1 MTETVRVIESRRLRP
16 YIGCLGSSNVSWSLP
31 DYLVASSRFFSTFI
45 AGYGRSKY
53 FCMNKAVKI
62 YTLFLVFLSPTSI
75 PSMAEIPFVQPALS
89 NAEVVDTAEIKR
101 VYDIASEHYNNDVPD
116 SSKKYASLAL
126 QLTNQLIAQLPKKDH
141 EYRLHCQIL
150 KVQTLE
156 LIGEI
161 LYYEFAPAAL
171 DTLLAALTIWEEIG
185 DSSGIATAHSSIAT
199 IYSDRA
205 DFSRA
210 LAHYHSAIN
219 LYLQIGDRYNAG
231 MTYYYIGLNQRYMG
245 TYGDAFESNL
255 ECLQIGKEIG
265 DTFMI
270 TKALLSNGFLFMYD
284 SLEAL
289 KYQKEALDIFI
300 QQNDSNGIATVYND
314 MGVIYWLAGNLDEA
328 LKNHQQALA
337 IRKSLKDYAHVSSSH
352 NYISEV
358 LQEQGN
364 LPLALTHI
372 FEALKYSEL
381 GGGDFE
387 IDSYMDAGKIYLQM
401 GEYNNALKYYE
412 SAAMISEES
421 RNKQRHAEALEGI
434 AEVYLFQGKNKEA
447 VMWLQKA
454 EGIAAAD
461 DFRVLTSIYQAL
473 SNAYVKINDF
483 KRAYESQLR
492 YKEMSDSLFS
502 GVQNEKITSLSKQLE
517 FQNMQALQKAS
528 QDQQLAV
535 QQSEIER
542 QKVVRNFSMA
552 GLFFVII
559 LALIF
564 FIRFKE
570 KGKLNVALESMITN
584 LKATQTQLIQSE
596 KMASL
601 GELTAGIAHEIQNPL
616 NFVNNFSEVSQE
628 LIDEMMDE
636 INRGDREES
645 LLLASNVKEN
655 LEKIQR
661 HGQRADAIV
670 KGMLLHSRTST
681 GQKEPTDINA
691 LCDEYLRLAY
701 HGFRAK
707 DKQFNVEII
716 TKFDKD
722 LPNINVI
729 HQDMG
734 RVFLNIIN
742 NGFQAIGEQSK
753 KGIADYKPTLEIA
766 TKLEGQQIE
775 IFIKD
780 NGPGISD
787 HIQDKIFQP
796 FFTTKP
802 SGQGTGLGLSLSY
815 DIVKGH
821 GGELK
826 VESRE
831 GEGAEFTIN
840 LPIV

>member
-1 MTETVRVIESRRLRP
+1 
-16 YIGCLGSSNVSWSLP
+16 
-31 DYLVASSRFFSTFI
+31 
-45 AGYGRSKY
+45 
-53 FCMNKAVKI
+53 MNKAVKI
-62 YTLFLVFLSPTSI
+62 FTLFLVLFRHTLPFLL
-75 PSMAEIPFVQPALS
+75 AGQALAQQASS
-89 NAEVVDTAEIKR
+89 NAKEVDTIEIKR
-101 VYDIASEHYNNDVPD
+101 LFDIASQYYNNDTPD
-116 SSKKYASLAL
+116 SCQKYATLAIRL
-126 QLTNQLIAQLPKKDH
+126 ANQLIARLPSRDIEYGKNCQL
-141 EYRLHCQIL
+141 L
-150 KVQTLE
+150 KVQALE
-156 LIGEI
+156 LIGQI
-161 LYYEFAPAAL
+161 LYYENDPTAL
-171 DTLLAALTIWEEIG
+171 DTLQAALTVWEEIG

-210 LAHYHSAIN
+210 LAHYHSSLN

-337 IRKSLKDYAHVSSSH
+337 IRKNLEDYAHVSSSH

-358 LQEQGN
+358 LQKQGN

-401 GEYNNALKYYE
+401 GEYSNALKYYE
-412 SAAMISEES
+412 SAAIISEES
-421 RNKQRHAEALEGI
+421 RNKQRQAEALEGI
-434 AEVYLFQGKNKEA
+434 AEVLLFQGKNKEA
-447 VMWLQKA
+447 LTWLQKA
-454 EGIAAAD
+454 EKIAAAD
-461 DFRVLTSIYQAL
+461 DFRVQTSIYQAL
-473 SNAYVKINDF
+473 SNAYVKINDY
-483 KRAYESQLR
+483 KRAYESQVR

-502 GVQNEKITSLSKQLE
+502 GVQNEKITSLNKQLE

-628 LIDEMMDE
+628 LIDEMTEE
-636 INRGDREES
+636 INKGDREES
-645 LLLASNVKEN
+645 LLLASNLKDN

-681 GQKEPTDINA
+681 GQKESTDINA

-707 DKQFNVEII
+707 DKQFNAEII
-716 TKFDKD
+716 TKLDKD

-742 NGFQAIGEQSK
+742 NGFQAVGEQAK

-766 TKLEGQQIE
+766 TKLEDQQIK

-787 HIQDKIFQP
+787 HIQNKIFQP

-815 DIVKGH
+815 DIVKAH

-826 VESRE
+826 VESEE
-831 GEGAEFTIN
+831 GSGSKFTVI
-840 LPIV
+840 LPY